1 MRRNNVDWNDSV
13 MTVKGVGPKTAAL
26 MGKLGITTVGELLEY
41 YPVSYDSY
49 EAPVTVRQANFL
61 DFAAVQ
67 GTIITSPSIRQMNRK
82 QIVVSQIRDLN
93 GDTLRVI
100 WFHMPF
106 LRGTMK
112 PGMQFVLRGRVAWL
126 WVCTHDGTSSNFHTG
141 SL

>member
-1 MRRNNVDWNDSV
+1 MDWNDSV

-67 GTIITSPSIRQMNRK
+67 GNDHYISFDSANESKANRSIPDKRPLME
-82 QIVVSQIRDLN
+82 IRYE
-93 GDTLRVI
+93 
-100 WFHMPF
+100 
-106 LRGTMK
+106 
-112 PGMQFVLRGRVAWL
+112 
-126 WVCTHDGTSSNFHTG
+126 
-141 SL
+141 